1 LRRIGS
7 AGVRALV
14 VAIALATLASRI
26 GAQTSPIRTLGT
38 FPWDLG
44 PGDVLLQRVA
54 ADRVLVQLRLLTETN
69 TSAGRRRSRRVPTE
83 AMEAWV
89 LLEDGKTLEQ
99 TPKDLP
105 RGAQPPAVGN
115 AGDRLSF
122 VTFGFKSSPKPPIV
136 AVVVKVE
143 GHLYVYSVPKL

>member
-1 LRRIGS
+1 MRRIGLAS
-7 AGVRALV
+7 VRALV
-14 VAIALATLASRI
+14 VTIALTTLASRI

-44 PGDVLLQRVA
+44 PGDVLLQWVA
-54 ADRVLVQLRLLTETN
+54 ADRVLVQLRVLTESN
-69 TSAGRRRSRRVPTE
+69 TTAGRRQSRRVPTE

-89 LLEDGKTLEQ
+89 LLQDGKTLEQ

-115 AGDRLSF
+115 AGSRLSF
-122 VTFGFKSSPKPPIV
+122 VTFGFKSSPKPAIV

-143 GHLYVYSVPKL
+143 DHLYVYSVPKL